1 MSGYNEL
8 HHWPESNRDLNN
20 ATMATLAC
28 TKLLVLF
35 GD

>member
-8 HHWPESNRDLNN
+8 HHWHESKSDLNN
-20 ATMATLAC
+20 ATMATMAC
-28 TKLLVLF
+28 TKLLVSF